1 MCFFAFCLSFS
12 KVSVQILP
20 IFKIGLLSRTE
31 GSEILSYLQAKF
43 CGCWQKTSDSQVRE
57 EGLFLTVLRSSM
69 SFMFVSIFLA
79 LTSKL
84 QTGDTVA

>member
-1 MCFFAFCLSFS
+1 MCFFAVCLSFS

-31 GSEILSYLQAKF
+31 GSEILSYLQARF
-43 CGCWQKTSDSQVRE
+43 CGCWQKTSDSRVK